1 MEKAVVQRNNFFIY
15 VKDLKNATFNFNIMM
30 SSIPPAW

>member
-15 VKDLKNATFNFNIMM
+15 VKELKKARFNFNMM
-30 SSIPPAW
+30 NSILTAW